1 MNLKPLGLAI
11 TLAGILGSFAR
22 ADDFYFV
29 MDGTASTQTAL
40 DPATAP
46 STFTGELVGLQDNAT
61 SLPTELIVDTY
72 PMYPGYQ
79 GYPGGAFYLQPVYE
93 TGPGSADDGFNSAGG
108 FTVTNGKITAADAD
122 FGQSFPNG
130 YGGFRVTSDIE
141 FNFGGINGV
150 SDSSLPEP
158 ILTVKNGF
166 AGVTYTPLSV
176 PEPGQYGL
184 LFLGVA
190 ALAAGRRFCK
200 AERSA

>member
-1 MNLKPLGLAI
+1 MNLKSLA
-11 TLAGILGSFAR
+11 LATILTAIVSGSAY

-29 MDGTASTQTAL
+29 MDGTASTQSVI
-40 DPATAP
+40 DPSTAP
-46 STFTGELVGLQDNAT
+46 SSITGELIGLQDNAT

-79 GYPGGAFYLQPVYE
+79 LIPGGPFNLQPVYE
-93 TGPGSADDGFNSAGG
+93 TGPGSADDGFDSEGG
-108 FTVTNGKITAADAD
+108 FTVTNGKITAADAA
-122 FGQSFPNG
+122 FGFSPQSP
-130 YGGFRVTSDIE
+130 GGMQAASDIE

-150 SDSSLPEP
+150 SDSGFPEP

-166 AGVTYTPLSV
+166 AGVTFTPLAV

-184 LFLGVA
+184 FLLGVA

-200 AERSA
+200 AERSV